1 MAGRRQFEGTEAEE
15 NQRPFEPQ
23 EEQQFEPTSVD
34 SPLNQGHQDEIS
46 AGKQPSGEPPA
57 SAAPLGGS

>member
-1 MAGRRQFEGTEAEE
+1 MADRRLEGTEDET

-34 SPLNQGHQDEIS
+34 SPLNRRPATEVPP
-46 AGKQPSGEPPA
+46 GKQVSGEPPA
-57 SAAPLGGS
+57 SAGSPSGS

>member
-1 MAGRRQFEGTEAEE
+1 MADRRLEGIEDET

-34 SPLNQGHQDEIS
+34 SPLNQRTAPEEPP
-46 AGKQPSGEPPA
+46 GKQVSGEPPGSA
-57 SAAPLGGS
+57 SPLGGS

>member
-1 MAGRRQFEGTEAEE
+1 MEDRRLEGTEDET

-34 SPLNQGHQDEIS
+34 SPLNQRPGADVPPGTQ
-46 AGKQPSGEPPA
+46 ASGEPPA
-57 SAAPLGGS
+57 SASPLGGS